1 MASAAAMASRNLIF
15 SKKLVG
21 ANDASKS
28 IPRIWVDPLAVVL
41 VYSSYLF
48 ASSWSFTLKAG

>member
-1 MASAAAMASRNLIF
+1 MWTLSDGLDSMLVWNALKMSSGTSNMASAAAMASRNWIF

-28 IPRIWVDPLAVVL
+28 IP
-41 VYSSYLF
+41 
-48 ASSWSFTLKAG
+48 